1 MSADA
6 GTPANPTPVDAEL
19 RRAMDRNISLL
30 GWWWWLRFFWLGE
43 AIWVIYLTEEHGL
56 SLGEVL
62 FFEAA
67 YAASVLVT
75 EIPSGILADR
85 FGRRRVLLIS
95 GVVFI
100 GGLLTFGLGEGLL
113 LLLLAYG
120 AFGVSD
126 AALSGADQALL
137 YDSLEPNG
145 RTEEFEPKLGRFNAL
160 VMAGFAIMTVGG
172 SLMVR
177 WTPLS
182 TPILLSA
189 VLTVPSLLLVMRMT
203 DPPRRR
209 GRSSVRAIG
218 VGALKRIATTRA
230 MWSVVLING
239 VSTVAISLMAILQQ
253 PLLIKFGFP
262 VWSLGAFVAVQ
273 LLIGAAGAW
282 VAGAAGLRL
291 GLHRLFLF
299 VPLISSLSLL
309 AGISDWPWMY
319 AFFLLPGAGY
329 HLVYTN
335 ASGFLSRR
343 VTEQERAT
351 VISTASMVS
360 SSATVAVTP
369 VIGLLVDGS
378 SLDTGLLVASLGL
391 AAVALLAYV
400 AWRTSGDTTRDPAVP
415 PDGAPR
421 ATSAPDEP
429 APPAEAPLT
438 DEGVPTFVFPRRR
451 P

>member
-1 MSADA
+1 M
-6 GTPANPTPVDAEL
+6 E
-19 RRAMDRNISLL
+19 RNISLL

-56 SLGEVL
+56 SLGQIL

-85 FGRRRVLLIS
+85 FGRRWVLFASAVIFVL
-95 GVVFI
+95 
-100 GGLLTFGLGEGLL
+100 GLLAFGLGEGLL
-113 LLLLAYG
+113 LLLMAYA
-120 AFGVSD
+120 AFGISD
-126 AALSGADQALL
+126 AAASGADQALL
-137 YDSLEPNG
+137 YDSLAPVG
-145 RTEEFEPKLGRFNAL
+145 RTDEFEPKLGRFNAL
-160 VMAGFAIMTVGG
+160 VMGGFAFMTIAG

-189 VLTVPSLLLVMRMT
+189 ALTLPSLLLILRMT
-203 DPPRRR
+203 DPPRRS
-209 GRSSVRAIG
+209 GRTSVRAIG
-218 VGALKRIATTRA
+218 GGALKRIATTRA

-239 VSTVAISLMAILQQ
+239 VSTVTIALMAVLQQ
-253 PLLIKFGFP
+253 PLLLKFGFP
-262 VWSLGAFVAVQ
+262 VWSLGLFVAVQ
-273 LLIGAAGAW
+273 LFVGAGGAW

-291 GLHRLFLF
+291 GLRRVFLV
-299 VPLISSLSLL
+299 VPVVSALSLL
-309 AGISDWPWMY
+309 AGVSDWPWMY

-329 HLVYTN
+329 HLVFTN

-343 VTEQERAT
+343 VNEHERAT

-369 VIGLLVDGS
+369 VIGVLVDGS
-378 SLDTGLLVASLGL
+378 SLDTGLIAASFGL
-391 AAVALLAYV
+391 AAVALLAYL
-400 AWRTSGDTTRDPAVP
+400 AWWTSGDTTRDPASP
-415 PDGAPR
+415 PADQPPHA
-421 ATSAPDEP
+421 P
-429 APPAEAPLT
+429 APSSSPDPVVTE
-438 DEGVPTFVFPRRR
+438 DGVPTFVFPRRR